1 MSRKLVVALSAA
13 VVSIVSTVGVQLAG
27 ARASTH
33 RASENAAA
41 ASPMCGVRKTAG
53 TYKHVIVIYMENNAY
68 GSIYGSP
75 YAPYINGLTRTCG
88 LATNYHNITHPS
100 LPNYIAGSTGAS
112 YAQLSPFVSD
122 APPSAS
128 VKWSGNNIFNQLN
141 LKHRRWRGYAESM
154 PTACDKANAGLYAP
168 RHNPA
173 VYDTD
178 LTNCKTNDIPLGTTS
193 NSQLLRDFAKS
204 TTAPAF
210 SWITPNLCDDMHGGT
225 GCPTN
230 ANQLIQTGDN
240 WLKRW
245 LPKITATPTYRAG
258 QTAIFLTWDEGEP
271 GTSYED
277 CSANSSDESCHV
289 VMIVIAPS
297 VAHGKTVATSFNHYS
312 TLKSSEQLLGLPQ
325 IGQAAGATSMV
336 GPFNL

>member
-1 MSRKLVVALSAA
+1 MSKKLVLALSAV
-13 VVSIVSTVGVQLAG
+13 VVSIVAAVGVQLAG
-27 ARASTH
+27 AHARAPRGTE
-33 RASENAAA
+33 RAAA
-41 ASPMCGVRKTAG
+41 AYPMCGVRKTPG
-53 TYKHVIVIYMENNAY
+53 TYRHVIVIYMENNAY
-68 GSIYGSP
+68 NSIYGSP
-75 YAPYINGLTRTCG
+75 SAPYINGLTKSCG

-112 YAQLSPFVSD
+112 YVQLAPFTND
-122 APPSAS
+122 APPGGADE
-128 VKWSGNNIFNQLN
+128 WTGNNIFYQLN
-141 LKHRRWRGYAESM
+141 VKHRRWRSYAESM
-154 PTACDKANAGLYAP
+154 PSACDKANAGFYAP

-210 SWITPNLCDDMHGGT
+210 SWITPNLCDDMHGAS
-225 GCPTN
+225 GCPSN
-230 ANQLIQTGDN
+230 LIATGDS

-271 GTSYED
+271 GTSYEN
-277 CSANSSDESCHV
+277 CATSSSDQSCHV

-297 VAHGKTVATSFNHYS
+297 VARGKRVATSFNHYS
-312 TLKSSEQLLGLPQ
+312 TLKSAEQLLGLPQ

-336 GPFNL
+336 KPFGL